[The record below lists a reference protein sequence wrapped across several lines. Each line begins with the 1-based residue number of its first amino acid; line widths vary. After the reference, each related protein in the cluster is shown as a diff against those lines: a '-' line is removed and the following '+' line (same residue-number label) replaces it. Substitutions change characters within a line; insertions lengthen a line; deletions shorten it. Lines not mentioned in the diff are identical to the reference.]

1 MPSAITE
8 GSQAPS
14 NRLVAPSG
22 RRFGEHVRLGM
33 LTEEIRPE
41 LVDEVVELTGCG
53 ERRRRLLPARAV
65 VYFVLALS
73 LFSSSDSA
81 GPPGYRSVL
90 RTLTEKLRHLP
101 GLCVQHLPTSSALT
115 RARQRLGDKPLQVLF
130 ERRCGTLATTLT
142 PCAFAFG
149 LRLVAWDGTALDVPD
164 TPANAAEFG
173 FTGKGG
179 SVRPPVYLDNLFSPW
194 NGPALVNDGVLAYP
208 LPAGQRAAWMSHADL
223 AQVLAAATE
232 AEGLVGRAV
241 DVGGA
246 DVLTGTELAAA
257 FANAL
262 GREVRYLPLGVED
275 FEAGLGQLLGAESAA
290 GVAGIYHHV
299 AAGDQELLAAEP
311 ATTERVFGVQLTSTV
326 EWVKTQNWEIW
337 SGRAA

>member
-1 MPSAITE
+1 MSEDQPKRYLVTGANGFQGGAVARLLSGRGHEVRGLVRDTDRPDGDEGRAWTPVRGDLGSAEDLRRAFE
-8 GSQAPS
+8 GVTHAVVTLPLVYEADSVLAYARNIAEAAREAGVS
-14 NRLVAPSG
+14 RLVYNVNTPLPEG
-22 RRFGEHVRLGM
+22 R
-33 LTEEIRPE
+33 
-41 LVDEVVELTGCG
+41 TGRAG
-53 ERRRRLLPARAV
+53 FETRRLA
-65 VYFVLALS
+65 
-73 LFSSSDSA
+73 
-81 GPPGYRSVL
+81 
-90 RTLTEKLRHLP
+90 E
-101 GLCVQHLPTSSALT
+101 
-115 RARQRLGDKPLQVLF
+115 QVLF
-130 ERRCGTLATTLT
+130 DS
-142 PCAFAFG
+142 G
-149 LRLVAWDGTALDVPD
+149 LPTV
-164 TPANAAEFG
+164 
-173 FTGKGG
+173 

-208 LPAGQRAAWMSHADL
+208 LPVGQRVAWMSHADL

-232 AEGLVGRAV
+232 AEGVVGRAV

-299 AAGDQELLAAEP
+299 AAGDQDLLAAEP

-326 EWVKTQNWEIW
+326 EWIKTQNWDIW
-337 SGRAA
+337 SGRTA